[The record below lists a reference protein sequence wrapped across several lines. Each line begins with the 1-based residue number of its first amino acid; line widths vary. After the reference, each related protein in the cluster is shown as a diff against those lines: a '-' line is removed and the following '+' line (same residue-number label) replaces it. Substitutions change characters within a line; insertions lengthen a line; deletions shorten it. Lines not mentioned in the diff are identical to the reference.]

1 MAMGVE
7 FELKFRATP
16 EQLDKVEQGI
26 SGERQVIEMETTYYD
41 TPDGALSQR
50 KYTLRRR
57 MENGVSV
64 CTLKTPVVE
73 GNGFLATLEMT
84 EEETIPSGERWER
97 RRGRIQ
103 RPERVAAVSRCQGA
117 PSTQADAGHRN
128 RTGKERI
135 DTHHARGVTGD
146 SPEEWNAEG
155 SVPYTRN
162 DTPGRREFEVNC
174 DSIEK
179 AIPELCKL
187 SGVGLTAL
195 TAGGV
200 APVCGARFTRVA
212 STLELPECT
221 VELALDRGVLLG
233 GGREIPLYEME
244 VELKSGSREAA
255 ALYAMA
261 LAQTYGMKS
270 EKHSK
275 FRRALDLARGE

>member
-1 MAMGVE
+1 VDGIGRMAMGVE

-73 GNGFLATLEMT
+73 GNGYLATLEMT
-84 EEETIPSGERWER
+84 EEETIPSG
-97 RRGRIQ
+97 
-103 RPERVAAVSRCQGA
+103 S
-117 PSTQADAGHRN
+117 
-128 RTGKERI
+128 GKERI

-146 SPEEWNAEG
+146 SPEMRNAEG

-162 DTPGRREFEVNC
+162 DAPGRREFEVNC

-221 VELALDRGVLLG
+221 VEIALDRGVLLG

-255 ALYAMA
+255 ALYALA

>member
-26 SGERQVIEMETTYYD
+26 SGAVQVIQMETTYYD
-41 TPDGALSQR
+41 TADGALSQR

-64 CTLKTPVVE
+64 CTLKTP
-73 GNGFLATLEMT
+73 EM
-84 EEETIPSGERWER
+84 R
-97 RRGRIQ
+97 
-103 RPERVAAVSRCQGA
+103 
-117 PSTQADAGHRN
+117 
-128 RTGKERI
+128 
-135 DTHHARGVTGD
+135 
-146 SPEEWNAEG
+146 NAEG

-162 DTPGRREFEVNC
+162 DAPGRREFEVNC

-221 VELALDRGVLLG
+221 VEIALDRGVLLG
-233 GGREIPLYEME
+233 GGREIPLCEME
-244 VELKSGSREAA
+244 VELKSGSRESA

>member
-1 MAMGVE
+1 MDGIGRMAMGVE

-26 SGERQVIEMETTYYD
+26 FGVVQVIEMETTYYD

-64 CTLKTPVVE
+64 CTLKTP
-73 GNGFLATLEMT
+73 
-84 EEETIPSGERWER
+84 EER
-97 RRGRIQ
+97 
-103 RPERVAAVSRCQGA
+103 
-117 PSTQADAGHRN
+117 
-128 RTGKERI
+128 K
-135 DTHHARGVTGD
+135 
-146 SPEEWNAEG
+146 AEG
-155 SVPYTRN
+155 SVPYEA
-162 DTPGRREFEVNC
+162 GRGEFEVNC
-174 DSIEK
+174 DSIK
-179 AIPELCKL
+179 DAIPELCKL

-233 GGREIPLYEME
+233 GGREIPLCEME

-255 ALYAMA
+255 ALYALA
-261 LAQTYGMKS
+261 LAQTYGMTR